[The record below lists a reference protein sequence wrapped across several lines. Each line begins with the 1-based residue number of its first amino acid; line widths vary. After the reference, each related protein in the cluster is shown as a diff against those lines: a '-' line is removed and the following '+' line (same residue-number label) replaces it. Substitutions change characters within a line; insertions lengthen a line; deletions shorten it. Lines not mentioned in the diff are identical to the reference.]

1 MPHTTLH
8 PPGKVL
14 FFAGLTLALVLAGAA
29 TYHRCFMQRQAS
41 VYYTERQKPL
51 FFYT

>member
-41 VYYTERQKPL
+41 ERSNAL
-51 FFYT
+51 FLHFKER